1 MNVFLS
7 FSFRPEDADLVFLLE
22 RLLASHN
29 ARPINGKILGG
40 QALTP
45 AVMEKIEQCDALI
58 SLLTR
63 REELDGGRWRT
74 HPWVRD
80 ELNHARGRGIPAIG
94 LVENGVDAGGA
105 YSENEHIPLDRDDA
119 LPAIL
124 RLSETIGTWKERLG
138 RTLKVRL
145 GPDDIAVSLAR
156 QSNGGG
162 WRCRYRLGEMGE
174 FSDWQDAKAVR
185 EVGGVFLYLRGVTDR
200 QMVEVEVSGGGH
212 VWSAPAQPQWM
223 DVELQEG

>member
-7 FSFRPEDADLVFLLE
+7 FSFRPEDAELVALVE

-45 AVMEKIEQCDALI
+45 AVMEKIRNCDALI

-63 REELDGGRWRT
+63 REELQGGRWRT

-80 ELNHARGRGIPAIG
+80 ELNHARALSMPAIA
-94 LVENGVDAGGA
+94 LIEDGVDSGGA
-105 YSENEHIPLDRDDA
+105 FNENEHIPLDRNDP
-119 LPAIL
+119 LSAIL
-124 RLSETIGTWKERLG
+124 RLSETIGSWKAELG
-138 RTLKVRL
+138 RNLKVRL
-145 GPDDIAVSLAR
+145 GPDEVAVPLAR
-156 QSNGGG
+156 NGNGGG

-174 FSDWQDAKAVR
+174 FSEWQDATAVR
-185 EVGGVFLYLRGVTDR
+185 EVGGVFLYLRGVADR
-200 QMVEVEVSGGGH
+200 QLVAVEVMGNGRI
-212 VWSAPAQPQWM
+212 WSAPAQPQWM
-223 DVELQEG
+223 DVELEEG